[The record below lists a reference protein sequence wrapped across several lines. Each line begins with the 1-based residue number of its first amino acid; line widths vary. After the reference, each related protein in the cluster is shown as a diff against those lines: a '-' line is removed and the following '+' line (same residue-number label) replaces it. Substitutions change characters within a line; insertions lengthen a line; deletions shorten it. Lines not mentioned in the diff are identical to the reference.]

1 MMNFNVRLA
10 QVRKKNSKG
19 IFQHSLNTR
28 PFKIVDFKFCYL
40 VNTIGNTGGALDRVL
55 AKIKNEGSKSGN
67 LVTLL
72 DSRGLPYRSNN
83 RSYSMYTSLK
93 ITAEKLCCIATM
105 TITNYM

>member
-19 IFQHSLNTR
+19 IFQHNLNTR
-28 PFKIVDFKFCYL
+28 PSKIVDFKFCYL
-40 VNTIGNTGGALDRVL
+40 LNTIGNTGGALGRVL

-72 DSRGLPYRSNN
+72 VSRGLPFRSNN

-93 ITAEKLCCIATM
+93 ITAKKLCCSSTM